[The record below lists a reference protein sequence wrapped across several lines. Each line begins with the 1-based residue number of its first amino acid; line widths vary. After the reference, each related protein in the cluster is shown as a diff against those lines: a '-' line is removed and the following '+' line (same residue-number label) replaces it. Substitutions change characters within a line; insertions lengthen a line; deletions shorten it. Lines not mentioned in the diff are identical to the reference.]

1 MKKITFIMAL
11 FVSSL
16 SFGQIIADGGF
27 ETMGAAGATEVEEGG
42 TGPAVKETGFW
53 IATSPGFA
61 ERCTVVSSNPDVGT
75 YALQVDSSVGAAKVN
90 QNVILDANTTY
101 TCSYRVRKVND
112 NVGDDEKVLVF
123 KVLTNAG
130 NAIQTA
136 TDGAGGYLDNGAFK
150 IKRSTLSTTE
160 YNSASFEFTTGDA
173 TDYYLAIALQHE
185 KDGDPDGSPVV
196 LDEISIIAGALS
208 NKEFKADNNFS
219 FAPNPTNNFVNLS
232 ASKNIEKVEFYNL
245 LGQNALSAPVN
256 GLRKE
261 VNISNL
267 KSGIYL
273 MKVTIDNVVGTYKI
287 IKE

>member
-11 FVSSL
+11 CVSSL

-27 ETMGAAGATEVEEGG
+27 EMIGIAGEEQVEVGATGLANELFG
-42 TGPAVKETGFW
+42 TGFW
-53 IATSPGFA
+53 FATGEAFA
-61 ERCTVVSSNPDVGT
+61 ERCTVVSSNADVGT
-75 YALQVDSSVGAAKVN
+75 YALQVDSSDGGAAKVN

-101 TCSYRVRKVND
+101 TCSYRVRREND
-112 NVGDDEKVLVF
+112 DVGNDDKVLVF
-123 KVLTNAG
+123 KVQANSG
-130 NAIQTA
+130 NAIQPA
-136 TDGAGGYLDNGAFK
+136 TDGAGGYLDNNAFK

-173 TDYYLAIALQHE
+173 TDYYLAIALQ
-185 KDGDPDGSPVV
+185 PDAGGSPVV
-196 LDEISIIAGALS
+196 LDEISIIQGTLS
-208 NKEFKADNNFS
+208 KKQFKADNNFS
-219 FAPNPTNNFVNLS
+219 FAPNPANNFLNLS
-232 ASKNIEKVEFYNL
+232 ASKNIEKVEFFNL

-273 MKVTIDNVVGTYKI
+273 MKVTIDNAVGTYKI
-287 IKE
+287 IKK

>member
-11 FVSSL
+11 CVSSL

-27 ETMGAAGATEVEEGG
+27 ETIGAAGAKEVEVGG
-42 TGPAVKETGFW
+42 TSLDVKETGVW
-53 IATSPGFA
+53 IATTEEFA
-61 ERCTVVSSNPDVGT
+61 GRCTVVSSNADAGT
-75 YALQVDSSVGAAKVN
+75 YALQLDSSNGGAAKVN

-101 TCSYRVRKVND
+101 TCSYRVRKVNA
-112 NVGDDEKVLVF
+112 NVGNDTKVLVF

-130 NAIQTA
+130 NANQA
-136 TDGAGGYLDNGAFK
+136 VNDGTGGYIDNNAFK
-150 IKRSTLSTTE
+150 IKRSTLSTDA

-173 TDYYLAIALQHE
+173 NDYYLAIALQP
-185 KDGDPDGSPVV
+185 DADGSPVL

-273 MKVTIDNVVGTYKI
+273 MKVTIDNAVGTYKI
-287 IKE
+287 IKK

>member
-1 MKKITFIMAL
+1 
-11 FVSSL
+11 
-16 SFGQIIADGGF
+16 
-27 ETMGAAGATEVEEGG
+27 MGAAGATEVEEGG
-42 TGPAVKETGFW
+42 TSPAVKETGFW
-53 IATSPGFA
+53 VATSLGFA
-61 ERCTVVSSNPDVGT
+61 ERCTVVSSNPDAGT
-75 YALQVDSSVGAAKVN
+75 YALQVDSSDGAAKVN

-101 TCSYRVRKVND
+101 TCSYRVRKEND
-112 NVGDDEKVLVF
+112 NVGNDEKVLVF
-123 KVLTNAG
+123 KVVTNAG
-130 NAIQTA
+130 NVVQTA
-136 TDGAGGYLDNGAFK
+136 DDGAGGDLDNGAFK
-150 IKRSTLSTTE
+150 IKRSTLSSTE

-173 TDYYLAIALQHE
+173 TDYYLAIALQ
-185 KDGDPDGSPVV
+185 PDAGGSPIV

>member
-11 FVSSL
+11 CVSSL

-27 ETMGAAGATEVEEGG
+27 ETIGASGETKVVVGFNGAGTEDIGYWH
-42 TGPAVKETGFW
+42 AVSAGLQ
-53 IATSPGFA
+53 A
-61 ERCTVVSSNPDVGT
+61 RSSIVASDADAGT
-75 YALQVDSSVGAAKVN
+75 YALKLDSADGASKVN
-90 QNVILDANTTY
+90 QNVVLDANTAY
-101 TCSYRVRKVND
+101 TCSYRVRKVNA
-112 NVGDDEKVLVF
+112 NVGNDEKVLVF
-123 KVLTNAG
+123 KVQSNNGG
-130 NAIQTA
+130 NNGAIQTA

-150 IKRSTLSTTE
+150 IKRSTLSTSE
-160 YNSASFEFTTGDA
+160 YKSASFEFTTGDD
-173 TDYYLAIALQHE
+173 TGYYLAIALQP
-185 KDGDPDGSPVV
+185 DADGSPVL

-232 ASKNIEKVEFYNL
+232 ASKNIQKVEFYNL

-273 MKVTIDNVVGTYKI
+273 MKVTIDNAVGTYKI
-287 IKE
+287 IKK

>member
-11 FVSSL
+11 CVSSL

-42 TGPAVKETGFW
+42 TSPAVKETGFW
-53 IATSPGFA
+53 VATSLGFA
-61 ERCTVVSSNPDVGT
+61 ERCTVVSSNPDAGT
-75 YALQVDSSVGAAKVN
+75 YALQVDSSDGAAKVN

-101 TCSYRVRKVND
+101 TCSYRVRKEND
-112 NVGDDEKVLVF
+112 NVGNDEKVLVF
-123 KVLTNAG
+123 KVVTNAG
-130 NAIQTA
+130 NLVQTA
-136 TDGAGGYLDNGAFK
+136 TDQTGGYLDNGAFK

-173 TDYYLAIALQHE
+173 TDYYLAIALQ
-185 KDGDPDGSPVV
+185 PDAGGSPIV

>member
-11 FVSSL
+11 CVSSL

-27 ETMGAAGATEVEEGG
+27 EAIGAAGAAQVEVGG
-42 TGPAVKETGFW
+42 TDPDVKETGFW
-53 IATSPGFA
+53 IAPSDPFA
-61 ERCTVVSSNPDVGT
+61 ERCTVVSSNADAGT
-75 YALQVDSSVGAAKVN
+75 YALQLDSSEAAAKVN

-101 TCSYRVRKVND
+101 TCSYRVRKVNANEGND
-112 NVGDDEKVLVF
+112 TKVLVF

-130 NAIQTA
+130 NANQA
-136 TDGAGGYLDNGAFK
+136 VNDGTGGYIDNNAFK
-150 IKRSTLSTTE
+150 IKRSTLSTDA

-173 TDYYLAIALQHE
+173 NDYYLAIALQP
-185 KDGDPDGSPVV
+185 DADGSPVL

-273 MKVTIDNVVGTYKI
+273 MKVTIDNAVGTYKI
-287 IKE
+287 IKK

>member
-11 FVSSL
+11 CVSSL
-16 SFGQIIADGGF
+16 SFGQIIVDGGF
-27 ETMGAAGATEVEEGG
+27 EAIGAAGAAQVEVGG
-42 TGPAVKETGFW
+42 TDPDVKETGFW
-53 IATSPGFA
+53 IAPSDPFA
-61 ERCTVVSSNPDVGT
+61 ERCTVVSSNADAGT
-75 YALQVDSSVGAAKVN
+75 YALQLDSSEAAAKVN

-101 TCSYRVRKVND
+101 TCSYRVRKVNA
-112 NVGDDEKVLVF
+112 NVGNDTKVLVF

-130 NAIQTA
+130 NANQA
-136 TDGAGGYLDNGAFK
+136 VNDGTGGYIDNNAFK
-150 IKRSTLSTTE
+150 IKRSTLSTDA

-173 TDYYLAIALQHE
+173 NDYYLAIALQP
-185 KDGDPDGSPVV
+185 DADGSPVL

-273 MKVTIDNVVGTYKI
+273 MKVTIDNAVGTYKI
-287 IKE
+287 IKK

>member
-1 MKKITFIMAL
+1 MAL
-11 FVSSL
+11 CVSSL

-42 TGPAVKETGFW
+42 TGLAAKETGFW
-53 IATSPGFA
+53 FATSLGFA
-61 ERCTVVSSNPDVGT
+61 ERCTIVSSNADAGT
-75 YALQVDSSVGAAKVN
+75 YALQVDSSDGAAKVN

-101 TCSYRVRKVND
+101 TCSYRVRKEND
-112 NVGDDEKVLVF
+112 NVGNDEKVLVF
-123 KVLTNAG
+123 KVVTNSG
-130 NAIQTA
+130 NVVQSATA
-136 TDGAGGYLDNGAFK
+136 GAGGYLDNGAFK

-173 TDYYLAIALQHE
+173 TDYYLAIALQ
-185 KDGDPDGSPVV
+185 PDAAGSPIV

>member
-11 FVSSL
+11 CVSSL

-27 ETMGAAGATEVEEGG
+27 EAIGAAGATQVEEGP
-42 TGPAVKETGFW
+42 TSLDTKETGFW
-53 IATSPGFA
+53 IAPGAAFA
-61 ERCTVVSSNPDVGT
+61 ERCTVVSSNPDAGT
-75 YALQVDSSVGAAKVN
+75 YALQLDSSEAAAKVN

-101 TCSYRVRKVND
+101 TCSYRVRKVNAD
-112 NVGDDEKVLVF
+112 VGNDDKVLVF

-130 NAIQTA
+130 NANQTV
-136 TDGAGGYLDNGAFK
+136 GAVSGGYEDNAAFK
-150 IKRSTLSTTE
+150 VKRSTLSTDA

-173 TDYYLAIALQHE
+173 TDYYLAIALQ
-185 KDGDPDGSPVV
+185 PDAAGSPVL
-196 LDEISIIAGALS
+196 LDEVSIIQGTLS
-208 NKEFKADNNFS
+208 KKQFKADNNFS

-273 MKVTIDNVVGTYKI
+273 MKVTIDNAVGTYKI

>member
-11 FVSSL
+11 CVSSL

-27 ETMGAAGATEVEEGG
+27 EAIGAAGAAQVEVGG
-42 TGPAVKETGFW
+42 TDPDVKETGFW
-53 IATSPGFA
+53 IAPSDPFA
-61 ERCTVVSSNPDVGT
+61 ERCTVVSSNADAGT
-75 YALQVDSSVGAAKVN
+75 YALQLDSSEAAAKVN

-101 TCSYRVRKVND
+101 TCSYRVRKVNA
-112 NVGDDEKVLVF
+112 NVGNDTKVLVF

-130 NAIQTA
+130 NANQA
-136 TDGAGGYLDNGAFK
+136 VNDGTGGYIDNNAFK
-150 IKRSTLSTTE
+150 IKRSTLSTDA

-173 TDYYLAIALQHE
+173 NDYYLAIALQP
-185 KDGDPDGSPVV
+185 DADGSPVL
-196 LDEISIIAGALS
+196 LDEISIIQGTLS
-208 NKEFKADNNFS
+208 KKQFKADNNFS

-273 MKVTIDNVVGTYKI
+273 MKVTIDNAVGTYKI
-287 IKE
+287 IKK

>member
-1 MKKITFIMAL
+1 M
-11 FVSSL
+11 
-16 SFGQIIADGGF
+16 
-27 ETMGAAGATEVEEGG
+27 
-42 TGPAVKETGFW
+42 
-53 IATSPGFA
+53 
-61 ERCTVVSSNPDVGT
+61 
-75 YALQVDSSVGAAKVN
+75 
-90 QNVILDANTTY
+90 
-101 TCSYRVRKVND
+101 
-112 NVGDDEKVLVF
+112 
-123 KVLTNAG
+123 
-130 NAIQTA
+130 
-136 TDGAGGYLDNGAFK
+136 
-150 IKRSTLSTTE
+150 STTD
-160 YNSASFEFTTGDA
+160 YKSASFEFTTGDA
-173 TDYYLAIALQHE
+173 TDYYLAIALQ
-185 KDGDPDGSPVV
+185 PDSGGSPVV
-196 LDEISIIAGALS
+196 LDEISIIAGTLS

>member
-11 FVSSL
+11 CVSSL

-27 ETMGAAGATEVEEGG
+27 EAIGAAGAAQVEVGG
-42 TGPAVKETGFW
+42 TDPDVKETGFW
-53 IATSPGFA
+53 IAPSDPFA
-61 ERCTVVSSNPDVGT
+61 ERCTVVSSNADAGT
-75 YALQVDSSVGAAKVN
+75 YALQLDSSEAAAKVN

-101 TCSYRVRKVND
+101 TCSYRVRKVNA
-112 NVGDDEKVLVF
+112 NVGNDTKVLVF

-130 NAIQTA
+130 NANQA
-136 TDGAGGYLDNGAFK
+136 VNDGTGGYIDNNAFK
-150 IKRSTLSTTE
+150 IKRSTLSTDA

-173 TDYYLAIALQHE
+173 NDYYLAIALQP
-185 KDGDPDGSPVV
+185 DADGSPLL

-273 MKVTIDNVVGTYKI
+273 MKVTIDNAVGTYKI
-287 IKE
+287 IKK

>member
-11 FVSSL
+11 CVSSL

-27 ETMGAAGATEVEEGG
+27 EAIGAAGAAQVEVGG
-42 TGPAVKETGFW
+42 TDPDVKETGFW
-53 IATSPGFA
+53 IAPSDPFA
-61 ERCTVVSSNPDVGT
+61 ERCTVVSSNADAGT
-75 YALQVDSSVGAAKVN
+75 YALQLDSSEAAAKVN

-101 TCSYRVRKVND
+101 TCSYRVRKVNANEGND
-112 NVGDDEKVLVF
+112 TKVLVF

-130 NAIQTA
+130 GEGTNQVVNEGT
-136 TDGAGGYLDNGAFK
+136 GGYMDNNAFK
-150 IKRSTLSTTE
+150 IKRSTLSTDA

-173 TDYYLAIALQHE
+173 NDYYLAIALQP
-185 KDGDPDGSPVV
+185 DADGSPVL

-273 MKVTIDNVVGTYKI
+273 MKVTIDNAVGTYKI
-287 IKE
+287 IKK

>member
-11 FVSSL
+11 CVSSL

-27 ETMGAAGATEVEEGG
+27 EAIGAAGAAQVEVGG
-42 TGPAVKETGFW
+42 TDPDVKETGFW
-53 IATSPGFA
+53 IAPSDPFA
-61 ERCTVVSSNPDVGT
+61 ERCTVVSSNADAGT
-75 YALQVDSSVGAAKVN
+75 YALQLDSSEAAAKVN

-101 TCSYRVRKVND
+101 TCSYRVRKVNA
-112 NVGDDEKVLVF
+112 NVGNDTKVLVF

-130 NAIQTA
+130 NANQA
-136 TDGAGGYLDNGAFK
+136 VNDGTGGYIDNNAFK
-150 IKRSTLSTTE
+150 IKRSTLSTDA

-173 TDYYLAIALQHE
+173 NDYYLAIALQP
-185 KDGDPDGSPVV
+185 DADGSPVL

-273 MKVTIDNVVGTYKI
+273 MKVTIDNAVGTYKI
-287 IKE
+287 IKK

>member
-11 FVSSL
+11 CVSSL

-27 ETMGAAGATEVEEGG
+27 EAIGAAGAAQVEVGG
-42 TGPAVKETGFW
+42 TDPDVKETGFW
-53 IATSPGFA
+53 IAPSDPFA
-61 ERCTVVSSNPDVGT
+61 ERCTVVSSNADAGT
-75 YALQVDSSVGAAKVN
+75 YALQLDSSEAAAKVN

-101 TCSYRVRKVND
+101 TCSYRVRKVNA
-112 NVGDDEKVLVF
+112 NVGNDTKVLVF

-130 NAIQTA
+130 NANQA
-136 TDGAGGYLDNGAFK
+136 VNDGTGGYIDNDAFK
-150 IKRSTLSTTE
+150 IKRSTLSTDA

-173 TDYYLAIALQHE
+173 NDYYLAIALQP
-185 KDGDPDGSPVV
+185 DADGSPVL

-273 MKVTIDNVVGTYKI
+273 MKVTIDNAVGTYKI
-287 IKE
+287 IKK

>member
-11 FVSSL
+11 CVSSL

-27 ETMGAAGATEVEEGG
+27 ETIGASGETNVVVGANGAGTEDIGYWH
-42 TGPAVKETGFW
+42 AVSEVLQ
-53 IATSPGFA
+53 S
-61 ERCTVVSSNPDVGT
+61 RSTVVASDADAGT
-75 YALQVDSSVGAAKVN
+75 YALELDSADGASKVN
-90 QNVILDANTTY
+90 QNVVLDANTTY
-101 TCSYRVRKVND
+101 TCSYRVRKVNA
-112 NVGDDEKVLVF
+112 NVGNDEKVLVF
-123 KVLTNAG
+123 KVQSNNGG
-130 NAIQTA
+130 NNGAIQTA

-150 IKRSTLSTTE
+150 IKRSTLSTSE
-160 YNSASFEFTTGDA
+160 YKSASFEFTTGDG
-173 TDYYLAIALQHE
+173 TGYYLAIALQ
-185 KDGDPDGSPVV
+185 PDAAGSPVL

-219 FAPNPTNNFVNLS
+219 FAPNPANNFLNLS
-232 ASKNIEKVEFYNL
+232 ASKNIQKVEFYNL

-273 MKVTIDNVVGTYKI
+273 MKVTIDNAVGTYKI
-287 IKE
+287 IKK